1 MEANLLA
8 AEPSARGLRERKH
21 GGEQEQPE
29 DQARDYTGEEAGVE
43 RSPVRRFHRRLASM
57 SLVVLAVVTYSDK
70 EVEVVAAAPEEAVV
84 QPEVIGEA
92 ERKAREEAKAA
103 ETAGAQGG
111 AGGKEKE
118 KDKEKK

>member
-29 DQARDYTGEEAGVE
+29 HQARDYTGEEAGVE

-57 SLVVLAVVTYSDK
+57 SLVVLAVVQVMWIALLAYAAYS
-70 EVEVVAAAPEEAVV
+70 AVIFLS
-84 QPEVIGEA
+84 P
-92 ERKAREEAKAA
+92 
-103 ETAGAQGG
+103 
-111 AGGKEKE
+111 
-118 KDKEKK
+118 

>member
-57 SLVVLAVVTYSDK
+57 SLVVLAVVQILWIALLAYAAYS
-70 EVEVVAAAPEEAVV
+70 AVIFLS
-84 QPEVIGEA
+84 P
-92 ERKAREEAKAA
+92 
-103 ETAGAQGG
+103 
-111 AGGKEKE
+111 
-118 KDKEKK
+118 